1 MKDTIIALLS
11 LSELDLKMLELR
23 TKRDTYPRE
32 VTRLQA
38 LKKALLVDLNEY
50 VGKFKDLQVSK
61 NALEQEVAT
70 NLEGIKKHEEQLN
83 QVKDNES
90 YKALQNE
97 INTAKDKNSHLE
109 EKILD
114 KMEQVENSENSI
126 DKKKKDLKSQEDDLN
141 VKEKE
146 CHDEVD
152 KLDAQ
157 IKDWMAKREEQLKA
171 VDTKTLDQ
179 YEKILIK
186 TKDTAIVS
194 IEGQECGGCH
204 MRLSPQLIN
213 ETMSG
218 LGVQMCPDCSRML
231 YCKEKISE
239 TT

>member
-1 MKDTIIALLS
+1 MKDIIIALLS

-23 TKRDTYPRE
+23 TKRDIYPRE
-32 VTRLQA
+32 VTRLQV
-38 LKKALLVDLNEY
+38 LKNALLEELNEY
-50 VGKFKDLQVSK
+50 VEEFKGLQVSK

-70 NLEGIKKHEEQLN
+70 NLEGIKKHEGQLT

-97 INTAKDKNSHLE
+97 INTAKDKNSLLE
-109 EKILD
+109 EEILN
-114 KMEQVENSENSI
+114 KMEKIENSENSI

-141 VKEKE
+141 AKEKE

-186 TKDTAIVS
+186 TKDTAIVVV
-194 IEGQECGGCH
+194 EGQECGGCH

-218 LGVQMCPDCSRML
+218 QGVQMCPNCSRML

-239 TT
+239 TS